1 MAELLRVYRRF
12 YHILVSDQ
20 SSSYT
25 LMDPLSLTAIVRNV
39 SLGNTVVEATA
50 STVNTTVGVYYA
62 DLVPSLYD
70 SDSEYEIEWR
80 VVYESGAP
88 SRSLYTMFRYPDQA
102 VQASSTVVRE
112 LDFEVINEPALEI
125 EINKHVL
132 KYTIERN

>member
-1 MAELLRVYRRF
+1 MADLLRVYRRF
-12 YHILVSDQ
+12 YHIQ

-25 LMDPLSLTAIVRNV
+25 LVDPLSLTAIVRNA

-70 SDSEYEIEWR
+70 SDHEYEIEWR

-102 VQASSTVVRE
+102 VQQSAAVVRE
-112 LDFEVINEPALEI
+112 LDFDVINEPALGI